1 MLRGDLTC
9 RNWGAARL
17 TWPAV
22 TLVRKEEREVK
33 ERETKVD
40 NVGCHYI
47 NSHYRNKILMIF
59 YQKFNSTL
67 KILYRKYFL
76 KGEP

>member
-1 MLRGDLTC
+1 MTC
-9 RNWGAARL
+9 SNWGAARL

-67 KILYRKYFL
+67 EILTENIFL
-76 KGEP
+76 MCGLWN